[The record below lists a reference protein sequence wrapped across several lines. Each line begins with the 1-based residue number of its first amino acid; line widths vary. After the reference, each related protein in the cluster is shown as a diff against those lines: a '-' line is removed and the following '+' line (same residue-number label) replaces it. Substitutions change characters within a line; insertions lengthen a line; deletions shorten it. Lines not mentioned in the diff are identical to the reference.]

1 MEKIAFIG
9 CGGINSWAIQNINT
23 LSKTFEKELFIKLFD
38 DDIVEEKNLQRTN
51 QNFEP
56 EDLMKQKAEALG
68 ERYNYLY
75 ENCFIT
81 EETLLKLDPYEYIIL
96 GVDNHKTRR
105 LVYDYCL
112 KNGKY
117 LLDLRAQ
124 GTQMGYYVLD
134 HEKDMKYYDEKHF
147 SNADI
152 MDRKGSCQLTS
163 DIEDDHIENANKII
177 AFFGINGI
185 FFKKLRGEKLSVN
198 EWQFV
203 Y

>member
-1 MEKIAFIG
+1 MKKIAFIG
-9 CGGINSWAIQNINT
+9 CGGINSWAIKNINE
-23 LSKTFEKELFIKLFD
+23 LSKTFEKEMMIKLFD
-38 DDIVEEKNLQRTN
+38 DDIVEEKNLQRAN

-68 ERYNYLY
+68 DRYNYLY
-75 ENCFIT
+75 EVCLIT
-81 EETLLKLDPYEYIIL
+81 EETVHKLEPYDYIIL
-96 GVDNHKTRR
+96 GVDNNKTRK
-105 LVYDYCL
+105 LVYNYCL
-112 KNGKY
+112 NKNKY

-124 GTQMGYYVLD
+124 GTQMAYYVLD
-134 HEKDMKYYDEKHF
+134 HKKDIKYYNEKFF
-147 SNADI
+147 SNENV
-152 MDRKGSCQLTS
+152 MDRKGSCQLAS

-185 FFKKLRGEKLSVN
+185 FLKELRGDKLSVN